1 MKPKPKRKLLGVG
14 FRIVILIVVLL
25 IAAFVGLNEFYI
37 NILWF
42 QEVGYLQVFLKG
54 LMIKLYMGVPLFV
67 ILFVI
72 LSIYFKL
79 LTLSGG
85 KTQVVEAGGT
95 KKKFVRGK
103 LPYLLSAGVSI
114 AASVLITSD

>member
-54 LMIKLYMGVPLFV
+54 LNCIW
-67 ILFVI
+67 
-72 LSIYFKL
+72 
-79 LTLSGG
+79 
-85 KTQVVEAGGT
+85 
-95 KKKFVRGK
+95 
-103 LPYLLSAGVSI
+103 VSRC
-114 AASVLITSD
+114 L